1 LLGRRAGGRVVAS
14 PARSRL
20 SPSLFSPV
28 EDALAGVEDIARALA
43 GRERVRLAV
52 TGLSRAGKT
61 VFLTS
66 LVANLLAAGRGARTL
81 PALEAAAGG
90 RLRSARIVPAETQS
104 TPRFDAAGHLRA
116 LAADPPRWPE
126 RTDDLSTLE
135 IALELDPRSLFG
147 QARAMLAGPR
157 RVTLELLDYPG
168 EWLLDLP
175 MLAQSYGDWSRE
187 TLARLRRGKRAE
199 ACAPFLAFVD
209 ALPAAAPADESL
221 ARQGFAH
228 YRDALRRCRDA
239 LGFRFLQPGRALNP
253 GPRGEAPLMW
263 FFPLPESVYGELAAL
278 MRRRHEAYLDDAR
291 QQFFDPYFRR
301 FHRQAVLVDA
311 LGALHA
317 GEEAFDDTA
326 EALAAIAGSLRG
338 GLGLFDLLTGQ
349 GVRRVGFAATKADH
363 VPSRAREALL
373 GLLGDLVGRDPA
385 GPLDAATSVHAIAA
399 IRCTEDDV
407 GTLEGHKVA
416 VVRGVRMDN
425 GRSEK
430 VFPGEVPLRRPD
442 GAFWDHP
449 FFEMPLFQPPRLSG
463 DGSAGIPHL
472 GLDALLA
479 ALVGDL
485 L

>member
-1 LLGRRAGGRVVAS
+1 LVVSAS
-14 PARSRL
+14 PGALDLPASSFL
-20 SPSLFSPV
+20 SPF
-28 EDALAGVEDIARALA
+28 EDALAGVEDLGRALI

-66 LVANLLAAGRGARTL
+66 LVANLLAAGQGARTL

-90 RLRSARIVPAETQS
+90 RLRGARIVPAETQS
-104 TPRFDAAGHLRA
+104 TPRFDASGHLQA

-135 IALELDPRSLFG
+135 IALDLDPRSMLG
-147 QARAMLAGPR
+147 QARQALTGRR

-175 MLAQSYGDWSRE
+175 MLHQSYADWSRA
-187 TLARLRRGKRAE
+187 TLARLRRGRRAE
-199 ACAPFLAFVD
+199 ATAPFLAFVD
-209 ALPAAAPADESL
+209 ALPPRAPAEESL
-221 ARQGFAH
+221 ARQGFGL
-228 YRDALRRCRDA
+228 YRDALRTCRDR
-239 LGFRFLQPGRALNP
+239 LGFRFLQPGRTLNP
-253 GPRGEAPLMW
+253 GPRGEAPLLW
-263 FFPLPESVYGELAAL
+263 FFPLPEGVSGDLAAL
-278 MRRRHEAYLDDAR
+278 LQRRFEAYQEDAK
-291 QQFFDPYFRR
+291 QNFFDPFFRR

-317 GEEAFDDTA
+317 GEDAFDDTA
-326 EALAAIAGSLRG
+326 EALAAVAASLRG

-363 VPSRAREALL
+363 VPARARDALV

-407 GTLEGHKVA
+407 ATLEGRPVA
-416 VVRGVRMDN
+416 VVRGVLMEN
-425 GRSEK
+425 GRVGK
-430 VFPGEVPLRRPD
+430 VYPGEVPLRRPD
-442 GAFWDHP
+442 AAFWEHA
-449 FFEMPLFQPPRLSG
+449 FFEMPVFQPPRLDAGGRS
-463 DGSAGIPHL
+463 GIPHL
-472 GLDALLA
+472 GLDTLLA
-479 ALVGDL
+479 QLIGDL

>member
-1 LLGRRAGGRVVAS
+1 LPSFNL
-14 PARSRL
+14 L
-20 SPSLFSPV
+20 SPI
-28 EDALAGVEDIARALA
+28 EDALAGAGDLGRALI

-90 RLRSARIVPAETQS
+90 RLRAARIVPAEVQA
-104 TPRFDAAGHLRA
+104 TPRFDASAHLRA

-126 RTDDLSTLE
+126 RTEDLSTLE
-135 IALELDPRSLFG
+135 IALELDPRSVLG
-147 QARAMLAGPR
+147 QARALFAGPR
-157 RVTLELLDYPG
+157 QITLELLDYPG

-175 MLAQSYGDWSRE
+175 MLGQSYADWSRA
-187 TLARLRRGKRAE
+187 TLERLRRGRRAE
-199 ACAPFLAFVD
+199 AAGAFLAFVD
-209 ALPAAAPADESL
+209 ALPATAPAEEAL
-221 ARQGFAH
+221 ARQGFAL
-228 YRDALRRCRDA
+228 YRDALRRCRDE

-253 GPRGEAPLMW
+253 GPRGEAPLLW
-263 FFPLPESVYGELAAL
+263 FFPLPHAETGDLAAL
-278 MRRRHEAYLDDAR
+278 LARRHEAYLDDQRNA
-291 QQFFDPYFRR
+291 FFDPFFRR

-326 EALAAIAGSLRG
+326 EALAAVAASLRG

-363 VPSRAREALL
+363 VPSRTRDALL

-407 GTLEGHKVA
+407 AVLEGRPVA
-416 VVRGVRMDN
+416 AVRGLRLDT
-425 GRSEK
+425 GR
-430 VFPGEVPLRRPD
+430 VARVYPGEVPMRRPEP
-442 GAFWDHP
+442 GYWDHP
-449 FFEMPLFQPPRLSG
+449 FFEMPVFQPPRLDG
-463 DGSAGIPHL
+463 DGASGIPHL

-479 ALVGDL
+479 ALIGDL